1 MCLLKLRA
9 PTALLFVVAPLQN
22 GWTPLRA
29 AAQYGHIEVVHALI
43 AAGASVNEVN
53 DVRSIACIWGALVW
67 FIW

>member
-9 PTALLFVVAPLQN
+9 PTALLFVVAPLQD

-43 AAGASVNEVN
+43 AAGASVSKAVN
-53 DVRSIACIWGALVW
+53 VRTIAGSCGWL
-67 FIW
+67 